1 LATGDE
7 AFKRRSKERID
18 DIRRHAGTI
27 FFVSHSL
34 PSVREMCTRVL
45 WLDEGELKM
54 DGTTDEV
61 CDAYRKFVNQNKS
74 GKTGSIGPNRKPK
87 KSQ

>member
-1 LATGDE
+1 
-7 AFKRRSKERID
+7 
-18 DIRRHAGTI
+18 
-27 FFVSHSL
+27 
-34 PSVREMCTRVL
+34 
-45 WLDEGELKM
+45 M